1 MPASDS
7 SSRRLAVLGRAIC
20 PPRPAPAPLRR
31 SPSASTAA
39 GSPSTTVALP
49 PELEGQVLLFGIEH
63 SYFCAK
69 GRSYF
74 RWKAASSDLSY
85 TEISV
90 TPALRESLLEASTGS
105 PALPQ
110 VRLLDGR
117 MVQDTSEIIDVLEAL
132 HPSSSAVPE
141 GPRQRLVAY
150 LVEFLA
156 DEWMNAYA
164 FVRATAPAFAQTAWL
179 LTAQG
184 RLPAARAVVYLHPPA
199 RRLPHQ
205 PHLERP
211 LIRLPLRR
219 GGLLGRRTHRSR
231 PRYHGQVRKCGAGSA
246 VRCCSDP
253 LDFGQPL

>member
-1 MPASDS
+1 MLASDS
-7 SSRRLAVLGRAIC
+7 SSRRLAALGRAIC
-20 PPRPAPAPLRR
+20 PPRPAPAALRR

-39 GSPSTTVALP
+39 GSPSATLALP

-132 HPSSSAVPE
+132 HPSSSAIPE

-164 FVRATAPAFAQTAWL
+164 FVRTTAL
-179 LTAQG
+179 L
-184 RLPAARAVVYLHPPA
+184 
-199 RRLPHQ
+199 RRLP
-205 PHLERP
+205 
-211 LIRLPLRR
+211 
-219 GGLLGRRTHRSR
+219 
-231 PRYHGQVRKCGAGSA
+231 GA
-246 VRCCSDP
+246 
-253 LDFGQPL
+253 FF

>member
-1 MPASDS
+1 MLASDS
-7 SSRRLAVLGRAIC
+7 SSRRLAALGRAIC
-20 PPRPAPAPLRR
+20 PPRPAPAALRR

-39 GSPSTTVALP
+39 GSPSATLALP

-132 HPSSSAVPE
+132 HPSSSAIPE

-164 FVRATAPAFAQTAWL
+164 FVRTTALLRRLPLGLL
-179 LTAQG
+179 LTVQG

-211 LIRLPLRR
+211 QLRLPLRR

-231 PRYHGQVRKCGAGSA
+231 PRYHGQVRKCRPRLCGS
-246 VRCCSDP
+246 
-253 LDFGQPL
+253 LLL